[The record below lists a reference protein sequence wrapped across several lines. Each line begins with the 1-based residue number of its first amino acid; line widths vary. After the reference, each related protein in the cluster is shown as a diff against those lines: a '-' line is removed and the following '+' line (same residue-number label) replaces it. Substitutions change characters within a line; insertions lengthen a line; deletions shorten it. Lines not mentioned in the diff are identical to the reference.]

1 MKTSGPKRKSLHASI
16 LLLATTVSCAENN
29 DGLKP
34 IAECGAFFLSYSMF
48 LSQEDEYANRQAESI
63 GVLLRSHPDYD
74 PDKLVGLVD
83 EPKFADAAYAN
94 LYADG
99 VITVNAA
106 LAEAAPDIVPDDKA
120 ISEARKIKT
129 FCDELIAEKGS

>member
-1 MKTSGPKRKSLHASI
+1 M
-16 LLLATTVSCAENN
+16 LLLATTVSCAEKK
-29 DGLKP
+29 DGLEP

-63 GVLLRSHPDYD
+63 GELIRSHPDYD
-74 PDKLVGLVD
+74 PEKLVGLVD
-83 EPKFADAAYAN
+83 ELKFANAAYAI

-99 VITVNAA
+99 VVTVNAA

-120 ISEARKIKT
+120 ISEAREINT
-129 FCDELIAEKGS
+129 FCDELIAENSN